1 MIDADALGAR
11 FINGQCY
18 YASAVK
24 SKIETAPTVDA
35 VVVKHGHWDKHYH
48 EFDDDCYGGEWW
60 AKCSECGYTEGVFA
74 RGHVCSSWNYCPR
87 CGAKMDG

>member
-1 MIDADALGAR
+1 METISVEKLAEMLG
-11 FINGQCY
+11 I
-18 YASAVK
+18 
-24 SKIETAPTVDA
+24 
-35 VVVKHGHWDKHYH
+35 VKHGYWDKHYH

-87 CGAKMDG
+87 CGAKMDGERKDDDH